1 MGKPLREMSD
11 SEFFV
16 ECSKLL
22 SAMCDRMKTA
32 HEQIAELAAVTGND
46 SVVRPMLEFSMY
58 TCLEGVGNILNGID
72 LVDESAERS
81 APIFA
86 ELHRRFPREVSCG

>member
-1 MGKPLREMSD
+1 MGKPLSEMSD

-16 ECSKLL
+16 VCSKLL
-22 SAMCDRMKTA
+22 SAMCDRMKMA
-32 HEQIAELAAVTGND
+32 HEQIAELASVTSND

-58 TCLEGVGNILNGID
+58 TCLEGIGDILNVID
-72 LVDESAERS
+72 LVDESAEES

-86 ELHRRFPREVSCG
+86 ELHRRFHEH